1 MSKAGLVVIA
11 FKKFQSLPYRT
22 CQKQNDKANKFEIGL
37 KRFVERTLGRAFS
50 AFKN

>member
-1 MSKAGLVVIA
+1 
-11 FKKFQSLPYRT
+11 LPYRIG
-22 CQKQNDKANKFEIGL
+22 KDKNDKANKFEIGL